1 MVPPLMTFIFRHWI
15 SQKRHE
21 VEP

>member
-1 MVPPLMTFIFRHWI
+1 LWI

-21 VEP
+21 